1 MVTKGALEE
10 VMRVCS
16 FIDNVDGSE
25 IVTFSSEDYQ
35 RILNMGEE
43 LSNRGLR
50 IIGVAI
56 KRLQMVC
63 LNISVLFLLK
73 VNILRT
79 SLP

>member
-1 MVTKGALEE
+1 MITKGALEE